1 MIKSNLNTIS
11 KLNPMSF
18 ISSNH
23 WVLTIYKIFKI
34 INLSTQFYEMNK
46 QQDKDPREAK
56 NQIRLFL
63 SNH

>member
-34 INLSTQFYEMNK
+34 INLSTQLN
-46 QQDKDPREAK
+46 
-56 NQIRLFL
+56 NQFINPILR
-63 SNH
+63 NEQTTG